1 MRLYILRDTLLS
13 KRTIENRGPLLLWCF
28 RIHESERELLLT
40 ELTMVANGLI
50 VRSKSRLQSLF
61 IQLAAK
67 FEVDLP
73 VYMRRK

>member
-1 MRLYILRDTLLS
+1 
-13 KRTIENRGPLLLWCF
+13 
-28 RIHESERELLLT
+28 
-40 ELTMVANGLI
+40 MVANGLI

-73 VYMRRK
+73 VYEEKMMLPMELMQ